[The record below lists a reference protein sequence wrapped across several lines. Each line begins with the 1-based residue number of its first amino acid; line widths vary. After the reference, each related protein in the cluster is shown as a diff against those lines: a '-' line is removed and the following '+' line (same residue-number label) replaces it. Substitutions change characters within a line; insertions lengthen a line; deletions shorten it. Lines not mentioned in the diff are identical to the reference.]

1 VSSTLGYAY
10 ISFEKEKNMMRFTIC
25 TFFCLITL
33 IILSSQQSYAQSESS
48 SRSSQ
53 VNQGQM
59 LKELLDEV
67 RQLRIDLGRMSG
79 NAYRAQM
86 VIERLRLQQEQ
97 VNRLTLELNKVNS
110 EINDLRSTRPGLNEK
125 IEELEK
131 KVKTGLISGSE
142 VRAAK
147 AAMERLSQREQ
158 SLMEREPQL
167 TAELS
172 AERGNLEVLKARL
185 DEIEREILTIGKSEE
200 GKPGKRDE

>member
-1 VSSTLGYAY
+1 
-10 ISFEKEKNMMRFTIC
+10 MMRFTIC

-33 IILSSQQSYAQSESS
+33 LILSPQQSYAQSEGS

-53 VNQGQM
+53 ANQGQM
-59 LKELLDEV
+59 LKELLDEI

-79 NAYRAQM
+79 SAYRAQM
-86 VIERLRLQQEQ
+86 MIERLRLQQEQ

-110 EINDLRSTRPGLNEK
+110 EISDLRSTRPGLNEK

-131 KVKTGLISGSE
+131 KVNTGLISGSE

-172 AERGNLEVLKARL
+172 AERGNLEALKARL